1 MLIFE
6 PNVLRNMFGSDYN
19 QVSVIPIDVTQAETH
34 SFGHT
39 ITKKPVQD
47 GATIADN
54 ILIEPDR
61 VTITGIFTDRSILRD
76 GLDLVDGLLNDGLAP
91 TEFTTWEDKLS
102 KLHEIRKLREPF
114 TLVTSLGTYKNM
126 FFDGDIT
133 VNRDLTSTNALF
145 FTATLV
151 GINIIASRTTQVP
164 ASALGET
171 ASTEEKN
178 GGAKNMA
185 PAKDVGKQ
193 SNTAGQVNAAGQ
205 KVGAATPEKS
215 KSWLLQGGEW
225 GVEKVKGWVN

>member
-6 PNVLRNMFGSDYN
+6 PGILRKMFGNDYN
-19 QVSVIPIDVTQAETH
+19 QISVIPIDVTQTENH
-34 SFGHT
+34 MFGHT

-54 ILIEPDR
+54 IIIEPDR
-61 VTITGIFTDRSILRD
+61 VTITGIFTDQSLLNK
-76 GLDLVDGLLNDGLAP
+76 GLDLAGGLLGDGVAP
-91 TEFTTWEDKLS
+91 SSFSTWEDKLA
-102 KLHEIRKLREPF
+102 KLHEIRKMREPF

-126 FFDGDIT
+126 FFDGDIA
-133 VNRDLTSTNALF
+133 VNRDLTTSEALF
-145 FTATLV
+145 FTTTLC

-164 ASALGET
+164 ASAM
-171 ASTEEKN
+171 ADDKN
-178 GGAKNMA
+178 GGAKKMA
-185 PAKDVGKQ
+185 PKKDVGKQ

-225 GVEKVKGWVN
+225 GGNKINGWLN